1 MHTDLCWGTLQWGCE
16 LPFPGG
22 LAQLASHRV
31 AQAWLGAEAG
41 PWAHPSPPCSGLV
54 RGQTEQSMAEVHPY
68 RCAEYLTKRDQNCT
82 HSCCKDPEFGSIP
95 AEVGSAGMA
104 AVGEQLFPRP

>member
-16 LPFPGG
+16 LPFPGRAG
-22 LAQLASHRV
+22 PAG
-31 AQAWLGAEAG
+31 LGAEAG

-68 RCAEYLTKRDQNCT
+68 RCADYLTKRNQNCT

-104 AVGEQLFPRP
+104 AMGEQLSPCP